1 MFKIT
6 KESLLKNR
14 EISEKMEGK
23 TFHLHTHIL
32 YDIRTS
38 MGDTQNIKYLEIGS
52 YSGGSVSLMSSHP
65 YPTDCYSVDLGYPI
79 EKETVENNVKRF
91 KNEKSSFSYI
101 KGNSQSYEIINHI
114 KNNVFEVDILFID
127 GDHSKRGATLDY
139 LNYSTILKKGGYL
152 IFDDYMDSV
161 HSPEVKYAV
170 DDIIKTIDIEK
181 YLIIGSIKYDIL
193 KEFSDLNSSNLYII
207 KKL

>member
-32 YDIRTS
+32 YDIRTA
-38 MGDTQNIKYLEIGS
+38 MGNIRNIKYLEIGS
-52 YSGGSVSLMSSHP
+52 YSGGSISLMSSHP
-65 YPTDCYSVDLGYPI
+65 YPTDCYTIDLGYPI
-79 EKETVENNVKRF
+79 EKEVVERNVKKF
-91 KNEKSSFSYI
+91 KNKQSSFSYI
-101 KGNSQSYEIINHI
+101 QGNSQSPEIVNLI
-114 KNNVFEVDILFID
+114 KNTIGEIDILFID
-127 GDHSKRGATLDY
+127 GDHSKNGATLDY
-139 LNYSTILKKGGYL
+139 LNYSTILKSGGWI

-161 HSPEVKYAV
+161 HSPEVNYAV
-170 DDIIKTIDIEK
+170 NDIIKSIDPEK
-181 YLIIGSIKYDIL
+181 YIPIGSIKYDLL
-193 KEFSDLNSSNLYII
+193 KEFSDLDTSNLYII

>member
-38 MGDTQNIKYLEIGS
+38 IGDTQNIKYLEIGS

-79 EKETVENNVKRF
+79 EKETVERNVKRF

-101 KGNSQSYEIINHI
+101 KGNSQSYEIINHV
-114 KNNVFEVDILFID
+114 KNTVSEVDILFID

-139 LNYSTILKKGGYL
+139 FNYSTILKKGGYL

-181 YLIIGSIKYDIL
+181 YLLIGSIKYDTL
-193 KEFSDLNSSNLYII
+193 KEFSDLGSSNLYII